1 MVRFDL
7 NKDLDIQVLPEFLNV
22 SGGGID
28 FSQAIYKHH
37 PDLKS
42 VNKQDVV
49 LLKEYIESFYKNN
62 FEELQGKVKLF
73 QTKWNNIENIFIK
86 ECNNL
91 FNNELIFDN
100 EYKGYL
106 SILPCNPRFLDKNM
120 FQIFYLEESSLG
132 VTSHE
137 LLHFMFYSYTSNK
150 LTNITN
156 GLNPNE
162 GIWWDVSEI
171 FNNSVLSSTGFVN
184 ILGSNS
190 ELPYPD
196 HLKHLQ
202 KAKELFNNR
211 RDTDTFIKDLFKLLE
226 EDKKF

>member
-1 MVRFDL
+1 MVKFDL

-37 PDLKS
+37 PNLKTI
-42 VNKQDVV
+42 NKQDVG
-49 LLKEYIESFYKNN
+49 LLKEYTDSFYKNN
-62 FEELQGKVKLF
+62 FEELQSKVKIF
-73 QTKWNNIENIFIK
+73 QTEWNDIEKIFTE
-86 ECNNL
+86 ECKKL
-91 FNNELIFDN
+91 FKNELKFND

-106 SILPCNPRFLDKNM
+106 SILPSNPRFLNENM
-120 FQIFYLEESSLG
+120 FQIFYLENSSLG

-150 LTNITN
+150 LSTITD

-171 FNNSVLSSTGFVN
+171 FNNSVLSSKEFVN
-184 ILGSNS
+184 ILGSNN
-190 ELPYPD
+190 EVPYPD
-196 HLKHLQ
+196 HLKYLQ
-202 KAKELFNNR
+202 RSKELFNNR
-211 RDTDTFIKDLFKLLE
+211 KDIETFIKDLFKLIQ
-226 EDKKF
+226 EDS